1 MDSNLRLWLIGGTS
15 ESAALAGA
23 IATLQIPFTV
33 TVTTASA
40 KGLYPANCRQLEIR
54 VGQLNHTTIQQFLQ
68 EQNIGAILDASH
80 PHAAEISRLAIA
92 TSRQQN
98 IPYLRYERPQIQELD
113 KTTPESD
120 VLHLDSF
127 DTLVSGDYLAGQRV
141 MLTLGYRTLPKF
153 KIWQNRAVLFARIL
167 PSLVSLEVALN
178 SGFTG
183 DRIIAIRPPIS
194 AELEASLWQQWE
206 ISLAVTKASGN
217 AGGEGMK
224 RQVARELNVPLIIID
239 RPKIS
244 YPQYTEDRAIAIE
257 FCRRHIPAF

>member
-1 MDSNLRLWLIGGTS
+1 MNLNPRLWLIGGTS

-40 KGLYPANCRQLEIR
+40 KGLYPATCPQLEIL
-54 VGQLNHTTIQQFLQ
+54 VSPLNNTTIQQFLQ

-92 TSRQQN
+92 ASREHN
-98 IPYLRYERPQIQELD
+98 VPYLRYERPQIQELD
-113 KTTPESD
+113 KNTESD
-120 VLHLDSF
+120 ILHLDSF

-153 KIWQNRAVLFARIL
+153 KIWQDRAVLFARIL

-183 DRIIAIRPPIS
+183 DRIIAIRPPIW
-194 AELEASLWQQWE
+194 AKLEASLWRQWG

-217 AGGEGMK
+217 AGGEGIK
-224 RQVARELNVPLIIID
+224 RKVARELGVPLIIID
-239 RPKIS
+239 RPKIA
-244 YPQYTEDRAIAIE
+244 YPQYTEDRAIAIK